1 MTQFAT
7 LADLRAACLNLP
19 TADDAASDAVAAR
32 QGQLT
37 KPPGSLGRLEE
48 LAGWLA
54 RWQRR
59 EMPKLDKVLVLVFA
73 GNHGVTARG
82 VSAFPASVTVQ
93 MVANFAS
100 GGAAINQ
107 LCKAAGADLK
117 VIPFDLET
125 PTADFTQ
132 GSAMDEAGFL
142 AAVNTGYEAVP
153 AGTDLLCL
161 GEMGIGN
168 TTVAAVVA
176 AALFGGTGADWA
188 GRGTGV
194 DDAGL
199 DRKRETIDAGLAR
212 HANSLADPLEVSRT
226 LGGFE
231 LAGMFGA
238 TLAARK
244 HGIPVLLDGFVSTA
258 AAAPLAKLTPGGL
271 DHTLIAHTSAEPG
284 HRRLAEALGMPPLLD
299 LGMRLGEASGAATA
313 VPILRAALACH
324 AGMATFAEA
333 GVDEKD

>member
-7 LADLRAACLNLP
+7 LADLRAACLDLP
-19 TADDAASDAVAAR
+19 AADDAAANAVAER

-59 EMPKLDKVLVLVFA
+59 EMPSLDEVLVLVFA

-107 LCKAAGADLK
+107 LCKATGADLK

-125 PTADFTQ
+125 PTADFTTDA
-132 GSAMDEAGFL
+132 AMDEAGFL

-153 AGTDLLCL
+153 AYIDLLCL

-212 HANSLADPLEVSRT
+212 HADSLADPLEVSRS

-238 TLAARK
+238 ALAARK

-271 DHTLIAHTSAEPG
+271 DHALIAHTSAEPG
-284 HRRLAEALGMPPLLD
+284 HRRLADALAMTPLID

>member
-1 MTQFAT
+1 MTQFST
-7 LADLRAACLNLP
+7 LAYLRAACLDLP
-19 TADDAASDAVAAR
+19 AADDAASDAVAAR

-59 EMPKLDKVLVLVFA
+59 PMPQLDKVLVLVFA
-73 GNHGVTARG
+73 GNHGVTTRG

-117 VIPFDLET
+117 VIPFDLDA

-132 GSAMDEAGFL
+132 GPAMDEAGFL
-142 AAVNTGYEAVP
+142 AAVSTGYAAVP

-168 TTVAAVVA
+168 TTVAAVLA
-176 AALFGGTGADWA
+176 AALFGGSGADWA

-199 DRKRETIDAGLAR
+199 NRKRETIDAGLAR
-212 HANSLADPLEVSRT
+212 HAASLADPLEIART
-226 LGGFE
+226 LGGYE

-238 TLAARK
+238 ALAARRY
-244 HGIPVLLDGFVSTA
+244 GIPVLLDGFVSTA
-258 AAAPLAKLTPGGL
+258 AATPLAKLTPGGL
-271 DHTLIAHTSAEPG
+271 DHAVIAHTSAEPG